1 MTSSNENFVYPTNI
15 SFQFSLC
22 SHVLVCMLDVY
33 SFRIQMHKG
42 KSYCMH
48 MKNNIGKFVLKSED
62 EFKKNNNN
70 NVNILNMI

>member
-1 MTSSNENFVYPTNI
+1 
-15 SFQFSLC
+15 
-22 SHVLVCMLDVY
+22 
-33 SFRIQMHKG
+33 MHKG